1 MHDPPSRAAYKKA
14 RRRVEAANRE
24 QDEQQRRWLDGELD
38 AEPEYPHWEN
48 GSLEMLATLEMQ
60 LAEFLGEVER
70 HPDPRDDR
78 AALQKLHG
86 WRKRVRWEATFAPR
100 RSTVQP
106 SPRAAQRQARPRARR
121 TGSSSR
127 TSGSDPGSDGEPPGD
142 HPALLRPAQLAGVV
156 A

>member
-14 RRRVEAANRE
+14 RRRVEAADRGYAE
-24 QDEQQRRWLDGELD
+24 QRRRWLDGELD

-106 SPRAAQRQARPRARR
+106 SPRAAQRQARPRGRR
-121 TGSSSR
+121 TGASSR
-127 TSGSDPGSDGEPPGD
+127 TSSCDPGGSDDPPRSRRRPAA
-142 HPALLRPAQLAGVV
+142 PALAAVGS
-156 A
+156 